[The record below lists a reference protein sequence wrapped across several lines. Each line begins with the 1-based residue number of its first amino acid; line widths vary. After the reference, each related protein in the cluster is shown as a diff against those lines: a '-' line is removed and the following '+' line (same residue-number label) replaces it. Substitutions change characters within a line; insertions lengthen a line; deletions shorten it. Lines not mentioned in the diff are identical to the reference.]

1 MTSPVRRADDTTNTA
16 VKPNKMYRY
25 RTARLDRIDPR
36 ASPRPAASRARPD
49 ASARDRTIIH
59 ARRTMPVTALRGPAP
74 RTSRDSSL
82 ASRPRPT
89 ARASAARRRVDDD
102 VDRARPIQRSLAA
115 LLAAAC
121 VAAVPFDADAALVNP
136 NTRLP
141 RSARAALRR
150 AVPAINEETA
160 SAQKRLEEAAYLLR
174 IPQRKPWA
182 AMSEDVEET
191 RRVLTEKRSDVFAPV
206 RETDRARA
214 EEAYAGLNDALTRLS
229 RAAGTRD
236 VDAFDAQIAR
246 ALDRL
251 SELQIA
257 QAPGL
262 PFQIPGKYM
271 ELPKLTGRA
280 TVEVTVR
287 NRGGGGFGL
296 LNGEKLDE
304 ATLEITVDGY
314 NAPITGGNFV
324 DNVKRGVYTDSPMRR
339 SETAILGGSS
349 DAAAESIPLEIK
361 ASDAFDPLYRA
372 PLDVQSGEAIP
383 TIPLS
388 INGSVAMAKSNDGQS
403 DKEQF
408 FIYLFDKRSAG
419 LGGLSFEEGEF
430 SVFGYVT
437 KGEEYLGSIGTDAVI
452 TSAKVTSGEDKL
464 ANARQVVVAVESDF
478 APSS

>member
-1 MTSPVRRADDTTNTA
+1 MV
-16 VKPNKMYRY
+16 
-25 RTARLDRIDPR
+25 
-36 ASPRPAASRARPD
+36 
-49 ASARDRTIIH
+49 
-59 ARRTMPVTALRGPAP
+59 
-74 RTSRDSSL
+74 
-82 ASRPRPT
+82 
-89 ARASAARRRVDDD
+89 
-102 VDRARPIQRSLAA
+102 
-115 LLAAAC
+115 
-121 VAAVPFDADAALVNP
+121 
-136 NTRLP
+136 
-141 RSARAALRR
+141 
-150 AVPAINEETA
+150 
-160 SAQKRLEEAAYLLR
+160 
-174 IPQRKPWA
+174 
-182 AMSEDVEET
+182 
-191 RRVLTEKRSDVFAPV
+191 
-206 RETDRARA
+206 
-214 EEAYAGLNDALTRLS
+214 
-229 RAAGTRD
+229 
-236 VDAFDAQIAR
+236 
-246 ALDRL
+246 
-251 SELQIA
+251 
-257 QAPGL
+257 
-262 PFQIPGKYM
+262 
-271 ELPKLTGRA
+271 A

-349 DAAAESIPLEIK
+349 NAAAESIPLEIK
-361 ASDAFDPLYRA
+361 ASDAFEPLYRV

-464 ANARQVVVAVESDF
+464 VNARQVVVAVESDF

>member
-1 MTSPVRRADDTTNTA
+1 
-16 VKPNKMYRY
+16 
-25 RTARLDRIDPR
+25 
-36 ASPRPAASRARPD
+36 
-49 ASARDRTIIH
+49 
-59 ARRTMPVTALRGPAP
+59 MPVAALCGPAP
-74 RTSRDSSL
+74 RTSRDSPL

-174 IPQRKPWA
+174 IPQRKPWS

-191 RRVLTEKRSDVFAPV
+191 RRVLKEKRADVFAPV
-206 RETDRARA
+206 REDDRGRA

-324 DNVKRGVYTDSPMRR
+324 DNVKRGVYTNSPMRR

-361 ASDAFDPLYRA
+361 ASDAFEPLYRA

>member
-1 MTSPVRRADDTTNTA
+1 
-16 VKPNKMYRY
+16 
-25 RTARLDRIDPR
+25 
-36 ASPRPAASRARPD
+36 
-49 ASARDRTIIH
+49 
-59 ARRTMPVTALRGPAP
+59 MPVTALRGPAP
-74 RTSRDSSL
+74 RTSRDSPL

-174 IPQRKPWA
+174 IPQRKPWS

-191 RRVLTEKRSDVFAPV
+191 RRVLKEKRADVFAPV
-206 RETDRARA
+206 REDDRARA

-324 DNVKRGVYTDSPMRR
+324 DNVKRGVYTNSPMRR

-361 ASDAFDPLYRA
+361 ASDAFEPLYRA